1 MCPPIYRDALV
12 FYDEQDK
19 QLGVLN
25 ICFECLDMEMDS
37 GVLVEADQ
45 PAYEV
50 LRELLIQLG
59 HPIGDES

>member
-25 ICFECLDMEMDS
+25 ICLECLLMETDS
-37 GVLVEADQ
+37 GMLVKADPPTYEA
-45 PAYEV
+45 
-50 LRELLIQLG
+50 LHELLIQLG